1 MANRNPNTILKDI
14 GKLDNLIVQTKN
26 LIFQFPDD
34 NLLRLT
40 LDQDSYRRNL
50 LVEELKESTRNT
62 QQNALYFFLD
72 EDVSSADLDT
82 LIPNL
87 TNFKSVFDKTCSLLN
102 VSTKMPLALSTT
114 VSGSFGLFFTTPFE
128 GKLFREYDNVIEFV
142 FNAINLLDNSSEQT
156 VHDIIKDLF
165 KGDKILINKY
175 IQFFSSLSKSKKD
188 YRLEW
193 TPIEGEHKKI
203 QLNQGI
209 TKRIFTLL
217 SQQNKPEVAPKQ
229 IYGII
234 KGVSLIKNEID
245 FSIDIERPANNPIKA
260 KFSPDLTEM
269 VKEYLD
275 CFAVCEFNVTTTFN
289 EVTEVETSKYDL
301 INIFPAP

>member
-188 YRLEW
+188 YR
-193 TPIEGEHKKI
+193 
-203 QLNQGI
+203 
-209 TKRIFTLL
+209 
-217 SQQNKPEVAPKQ
+217 
-229 IYGII
+229 
-234 KGVSLIKNEID
+234 
-245 FSIDIERPANNPIKA
+245 
-260 KFSPDLTEM
+260 
-269 VKEYLD
+269 
-275 CFAVCEFNVTTTFN
+275 
-289 EVTEVETSKYDL
+289 
-301 INIFPAP
+301 